1 MRQRR
6 ARLDKASIA
15 SNSAQAKRR
24 VDGHLKLAEKLKSD
38 GERKLRLEVQLCK
51 ACHYFSRIGGAAITH
66 RECSACGEDQVY
78 GSTATDALCLGCA
91 SKYDLCKQCGGD
103 VEMQLRRASRPEI
116 APVNSCD
123 ESER

>member
-24 VDGHLKLAEKLKSD
+24 VDHHLKLADKLTND
-38 GERKLRLEVQLCK
+38 GERKLRFEVQLCK
-51 ACHYFSRIGGAAITH
+51 ACYYFSKIGGAAITN
-66 RECSACGEDQVY
+66 RECAGCGQDQTY
-78 GSTATDALCLGCA
+78 GSTATDTLCLPCA

-103 VEMQLRRASRPEI
+103 IDMQIRRKSRPEI
-116 APVNSCD
+116 D
-123 ESER
+123 IKHSE